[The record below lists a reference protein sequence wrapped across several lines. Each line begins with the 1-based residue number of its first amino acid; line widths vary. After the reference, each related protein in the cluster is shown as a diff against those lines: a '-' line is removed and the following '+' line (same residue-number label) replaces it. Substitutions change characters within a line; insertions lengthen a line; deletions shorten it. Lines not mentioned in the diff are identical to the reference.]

1 MTNFNKANTAIIEA
15 GLLCKYTNRKSF
27 YGKAKV
33 YFMNDGALV
42 LKSYETIVA
51 VYRNHALKVRDY
63 YSVTTS
69 NHVREFAHQV
79 LGNRFTDDALKTY
92 TDDDPV
98 FQYGVSLD

>member
-1 MTNFNKANTAIIEA
+1 MTNSNKAIIEA

>member
-1 MTNFNKANTAIIEA
+1 MTNSNKAIIEA

-33 YFMNDGALV
+33 YFMSDGAVV
-42 LKSYETIVA
+42 LKSYATIVA
-51 VYRNHALKVRDY
+51 VIRDGKLKVRDY

-69 NHVREFAHQV
+69 NHVREFARQV

>member
-1 MTNFNKANTAIIEA
+1 MTSSNKANTAIIEA

-27 YGKAKV
+27 YNKAKV
-33 YFMNDGALV
+33 YFMSDGALV

-51 VYRNHALKVRDY
+51 VYRNHTLKVRDY

-69 NHVREFAHQV
+69 NHIREFARQV
-79 LGNRFTDDALKTY
+79 LGNRFTEDVLKTY

-98 FQYGVSLD
+98 FQHGVYLD